1 MMPEELKINDNKSQ
15 KRKKIIESAAK
26 LFSQKSYHE
35 VMMEDVAKLSS
46 IAKGTVYNYFDSKEE
61 LYFSIMKLRM
71 EKLIFSLKEKIKEE
85 TSSIESLHSFVIH
98 LYMFMMK
105 YQSFFLI
112 YQKESL
118 KAGHELCTELV
129 ALEKEFRNL
138 LEDIIV
144 TGKSEFLFG
153 KIEEDFAVD
162 WILGGIYGAIRR
174 GIENGYNEEKMISE
188 REKIFDFILHGLF
201 SGIEEEKKYPLR
213 GKTIVITR
221 TVEQSKDSAEM
232 FKQLGADVIIFP
244 TLDVVPPDNWKEF
257 DLIITGKSKIHF
269 LIFTSVH
276 AVKMFLKRCEE
287 LAIIFDFENTKVVAV
302 GNKTASICEKNNI
315 PVNIIPQK
323 FSSTGVIEELINY
336 DLRNKLIFIPRSAIG
351 REELP
356 EGLKALGTE
365 IKTAP
370 VYNISL
376 PSEDNI
382 KKSVE
387 TLNKT
392 KPDLF
397 IFTSPSTF
405 ENFVRIQKIDDP
417 VQYFTGF
424 DIAAIG
430 PTTKTAIE
438 NKNVHVNIIPGEY
451 TIDGL
456 AKAIIEFYGNSLQGR
471 K

>member
-1 MMPEELKINDNKSQ
+1 MTEEVKIEDKKSQ
-15 KRKKIIESAAK
+15 KRKKIIDSAAK

-46 IAKGTVYNYFDSKEE
+46 IAKGTVYNYFSSKEE

-85 TSSIESLHSFVIH
+85 TSSVESLHSFVIH

-105 YQSFFLI
+105 YQSFFLM

-118 KAGHELCTELV
+118 KAEHELCSEV
-129 ALEKEFRNL
+129 SALEKDYRNI
-138 LEDIIV
+138 LEDIIN
-144 TGKSEFLFG
+144 TGESECLFRKVEKS
-153 KIEEDFAVD
+153 IAVD
-162 WILGGIYGAIRR
+162 LILGGIYGAIRR
-174 GIENGYNEEKMISE
+174 GIENGYNEEIMSAE

-201 SGIEEEKKYPLR
+201 SGFEEGRMYPLK

-221 TVEQSKDSAEM
+221 TVEQSKDSAEI
-232 FKQLGADVIIFP
+232 FKQLGANVIIFP
-244 TLDVVPPDNWKEF
+244 TLDIVPPDSWKEF
-257 DLIITGKSKIHF
+257 DAIVTGKSKIHF
-269 LIFTSVH
+269 LIFTSAH
-276 AVKMFLKRCEE
+276 AVKMFLNRCEE
-287 LAIIFDFENTKVVAV
+287 LNKKFDFENTIIVAV
-302 GNKTASICEKNNI
+302 GNKTALVCEKNKI

-356 EGLKALGTE
+356 EGLEALGAE
-365 IKTAP
+365 LKTAP
-370 VYNISL
+370 VYNVSL
-376 PSEDNI
+376 PSAEKI
-382 KKSVE
+382 KNSLE
-387 TLNKT
+387 ILNNN

-405 ENFVRIQKIDDP
+405 ENFLKILKINEP
-417 VQYFTGF
+417 VQYFNGF
-424 DIAAIG
+424 DVAAIG

-438 NKNVHVNIIPGEY
+438 NRNVRVNIMPAEY

-456 AKAIIEFYGNSLQGR
+456 AKAIIEFYD

>member
-1 MMPEELKINDNKSQ
+1 MIPEELKVNYNKSQ

-35 VMMEDVAKLSS
+35 VMMEDIAKLSS
-46 IAKGTVYNYFDSKEE
+46 IAKGTVYNYFNSKEE
-61 LYFSIMKLRM
+61 LYFSIMKHRM
-71 EKLIFSLKEKIKEE
+71 EKLIFSLKDKIEEE

-118 KAGHELCTELV
+118 KAEHELCTELV

-138 LEDIIV
+138 LEDIIA
-144 TGKSEFLFG
+144 TGKSESLFG

-174 GIENGYNEEKMISE
+174 GINNNYNEEKMISE
-188 REKIFDFILHGLF
+188 RENIFDFILHGLF
-201 SGIEEEKKYPLR
+201 SGFEKATIYPLI

-221 TVEQSKDSAEM
+221 TVEQSKDSIEI
-232 FKQLGADVIIFP
+232 FKQLGANVVIFP
-244 TLDVVPPDNWKEF
+244 TLDIVPPDNWREF
-257 DLIITGKSKIHF
+257 DLIIKSKSKIHF

-276 AVKMFLKRCEE
+276 AVKMFMRRCEE
-287 LAIIFDFENTKVVAV
+287 LTIMFNFENTKVVAV

-336 DLRNKLIFIPRSAIG
+336 DLRNKLIFIPRSEIG

-356 EGLKALGTE
+356 EGLKALGAE

-376 PSEDNI
+376 PSEHKI
-382 KKSVE
+382 KESIE
-387 TLNKT
+387 ALNKT

-405 ENFVRIQKIDDP
+405 ENFLRIQKINDP
-417 VQYFTGF
+417 AQYFNNY

-438 NKNVHVNIIPGEY
+438 NKNVRVNIISAEY

-456 AKAIIEFYGNSLQGR
+456 AKAIIEYYGSSLQC
-471 K
+471 KK

>member
-1 MMPEELKINDNKSQ
+1 MISEDLKIEDKKSQ
-15 KRKKIIESAAK
+15 KKRKIIESAAK

-46 IAKGTVYNYFDSKEE
+46 IAKGTVYNYFSSKEE

-105 YQSFFLI
+105 YPSFFLM
-112 YQKESL
+112 YEKESL
-118 KAGHELCTELV
+118 KADHELCSELI
-129 ALEKEFRNL
+129 ALEKQYRNIL
-138 LEDIIV
+138 ADIII
-144 TGKSEFLFG
+144 TGKTECLFR
-153 KIEEDFAVD
+153 KVEEGFAVD
-162 WILGGIYGAIRR
+162 LILGGIYGSIRR
-174 GIENGYNEEKMISE
+174 GIENSYNEEMMANE

-201 SGIEEEKKYPLR
+201 SGFEEERMYPLKE
-213 GKTIVITR
+213 KTIVITR
-221 TVEQSKDSAEM
+221 TVEQSKDSAEI
-232 FKQLGADVIIFP
+232 FKQLGANVIIFP
-244 TLDVVPPDNWKEF
+244 TLDIVPPDSWKEF
-257 DLIITGKSKIHF
+257 DSVLTGKSKIHF
-269 LIFTSVH
+269 LIFTSAH
-276 AVKMFLKRCEE
+276 AVKMFIKRCEE
-287 LAIIFDFENTKVVAV
+287 LKIKFDFENTKIVAV
-302 GNKTASICEKNNI
+302 GNKTASVCEKNDI
-315 PVNIIPQK
+315 PVHIIPK
-323 FSSTGVIEELINY
+323 VFSSTGVIEELINY
-336 DLRNKLIFIPRSAIG
+336 DLRKKLIFIPRSAIG

-356 EGLKALGTE
+356 ESLEALGAE

-370 VYNISL
+370 VYNVSL
-376 PSEDNI
+376 PAADKI
-382 KKSVE
+382 KSSME
-387 TLNKT
+387 ILNKN

-405 ENFVRIQKIDDP
+405 ENFLKILKIIDP
-417 VQYFTGF
+417 VQYFNGY

-438 NKNVHVNIIPGEY
+438 NKNVRVNIIPGEF

-456 AKAIIEFYGNSLQGR
+456 AKAIIEYYG